1 MKNTVLIDTNLIIRL
16 LVADGEFE
24 KAIKIFEKIEK
35 AELFAEI
42 KPCVIV
48 EAYFVMTKFYKFN
61 KFEVIE
67 DLKKIISLDGV
78 INNEKTIILE
88 ALSIMEYK
96 SIDFV
101 DALLCAEGKLK
112 NKEVLTFDKDIKKC
126 LNRV

>member
-1 MKNTVLIDTNLIIRL
+1 MKNTALIDTNLIIRL

-24 KAIKIFEKIEK
+24 KAVKIFEKIEK
-35 AELFAEI
+35 AELFVEI

-48 EAYFVMTKFYKFN
+48 EAYFVLTKFYKFDKSN
-61 KFEVIE
+61 IIE

-78 INNEKTIILE
+78 INNDKIIILE

-101 DALLCAEGKLK
+101 DALLCAEVKLK
-112 NKEVLTFDKDIKKC
+112 NKEVISFDKDIKKC
-126 LNRV
+126 LN

>member
-1 MKNTVLIDTNLIIRL
+1 MKNTALIDTNLIIRL

-24 KAIKIFEKIEK
+24 KAVKIFEEIEK
-35 AELFAEI
+35 AELFVEI

-48 EAYFVMTKFYKFN
+48 EAYFVLTKFYKFDKSN
-61 KFEVIE
+61 IIE

-78 INNEKTIILE
+78 INNDKIIILE

-112 NKEVLTFDKDIKKC
+112 NKEVITFDKDIKKC
-126 LNRV
+126 LN

>member
-1 MKNTVLIDTNLIIRL
+1 MKNTALIDTNLIIRL

-24 KAIKIFEKIEK
+24 KAVKIFEEIEK
-35 AELFAEI
+35 AELFVEI

-48 EAYFVMTKFYKFN
+48 EAYFVLTKFYKFDKSN
-61 KFEVIE
+61 VIE

-78 INNEKTIILE
+78 INNDKIIILE

-112 NKEVLTFDKDIKKC
+112 NKEVITFDKDIKKC
-126 LNRV
+126 LN